1 MVNLLVLLWRSLKEL
16 ARMAKL
22 SRQKLKN
29 VVKECLVEILQEG
42 LTTQGAPNPAV
53 NLNESNSRQISR
65 MQAAQTRNLSAP
77 NGHAPMPNRS
87 RAADNISY
95 GPRGD
100 TSTAANPQFDQKVN
114 NTISHLTDD
123 PVMAA
128 IFSDSARTTLQEQL
142 QAENRT
148 PAMTQGDQAARA
160 MASSDPTD
168 LFAGAS
174 QNWAQ
179 LAFSD

>member
-1 MVNLLVLLWRSLKEL
+1 
-16 ARMAKL
+16 
-22 SRQKLKN
+22 
-29 VVKECLVEILQEG
+29 
-42 LTTQGAPNPAV
+42 
-53 NLNESNSRQISR
+53 

-95 GPRGD
+95 GPRGN
-100 TSTAANPQFDQKVN
+100 TAAAANPQFDQRVN

-128 IFSDSARTTLQEQL
+128 IFSDSARTTLQEQI
-142 QAENRT
+142 QAETRT
-148 PAMTQGDQAARA
+148 PAMSQGDQAARA
-160 MASSDPTD
+160 MASSDPSE

-174 QNWAQ
+174 RNWAD

>member
-1 MVNLLVLLWRSLKEL
+1 
-16 ARMAKL
+16 MAKL

-42 LTTQGAPNPAV
+42 LTTQSDVNPSI
-53 NLNESNSRQISR
+53 NLNESNSRQISK
-65 MQAAQTRNLSAP
+65 MHAQNKPTSKHHTQQATRN
-77 NGHAPMPNRS
+77 RS
-87 RAADNISY
+87 SAADNISY
-95 GPRGD
+95 GPKN
-100 TSTAANPQFDQKVN
+100 STQPAGNPQFDQKVN

-142 QAENRT
+142 QAENRS
-148 PAMTQGDQAARA
+148 PVITQGDKATRA
-160 MASSDPTD
+160 MASSDPTE

-174 QNWAQ
+174 KNWAD

>member
-1 MVNLLVLLWRSLKEL
+1 
-16 ARMAKL
+16 MAKL

-42 LTTQGAPNPAV
+42 LTTQGASNPGI
-53 NLNESNSRQISR
+53 NLNESNSRQITR
-65 MQAAQTRNLSAP
+65 MQAATQTRNLSAP
-77 NGHAPMPNRS
+77 RGHAPMPNRS

-95 GPRGD
+95 GPSGGKA
-100 TSTAANPQFDQKVN
+100 SAANPQFDQKVN

-123 PVMAA
+123 PMMAA

-142 QAENRT
+142 QAENRG
-148 PAMTQGDQAARA
+148 PAVSQGDQAARA
-160 MASSDPTD
+160 MATSDPSE
-168 LFAGAS
+168 LFSGAS
-174 QNWAQ
+174 QNWAN

>member
-1 MVNLLVLLWRSLKEL
+1 
-16 ARMAKL
+16 MAKL

-42 LTTQGAPNPAV
+42 LTTQNTDPNI

-65 MQAAQTRNLSAP
+65 MKSSQQTRNLSAP
-77 NGHAPMPNRS
+77 KGHAPMSNRS
-87 RAADNISY
+87 SAADNISY
-95 GPRGD
+95 GSRNN
-100 TSTAANPQFDQKVN
+100 TNQSANPQFEQRVN
-114 NTISHLTDD
+114 STINHLTDD

-128 IFSDSARTTLQEQL
+128 IFSDSARTTLQEQR
-142 QAENRT
+142 QAETRS
-148 PAMTQGDQAARA
+148 PVVAQGDKATRA
-160 MASSDPTD
+160 MASSDPTE

-174 QNWAQ
+174 QNWAD